1 MINPNIR
8 ASIVSGLLRPL
19 DYVNLD
25 DVRQQEPE
33 LWELPDT
40 SILFKRYLDSGKMIN
55 VYDWFESFAV
65 VLESQKRHRKKS
77 KLNGNNSKTTT
88 PRKGKGKGKQRQ
100 VDDAMDEDEEG
111 ENEEDEEKWKME
123 VQARFMR
130 SLHELDYLG
139 FIKHTGRKA
148 DHVLRTV
155 FDIAD

>member
-1 MINPNIR
+1 MINPNVR
-8 ASIVSGLLRPL
+8 ASIVSGLLHPL
-19 DYVNLD
+19 DYVNPAN
-25 DVRQQEPE
+25 VKQQPE

-65 VLESQKRHRKKS
+65 VLESQKRHRKGSKS
-77 KLNGNNSKTTT
+77 SGNNSKTTT
-88 PRKGKGKGKQRQ
+88 PRKGKGKQRQ

-155 FDIAD
+155 FDIVD